1 MKNIIPEN
9 IYQEV
14 TSCQN
19 FYSLMYPDYV
29 KFMPIEKQIVGIKTS
44 FIRWNPNKTLFYYI
58 WGWPGPDANMYD
70 SENYGKNWAFTKEEL
85 IEYWNKKDKMDK
97 DIENQKMKES

>member
-14 TSCQN
+14 TSYQE
-19 FYSLMYPDYV
+19 FYSLMYPEYV
-29 KFMPIEKQIVGIKTS
+29 EFIPTEKQIISIKTS
-44 FIRWNPNKTLFYYI
+44 SIRWNPNKTLFYYA
-58 WGWPGPDANMYD
+58 WGWPGPDANMCD

-85 IEYWNKKDKMDK
+85 IEYWNKKNCDSEVKR
-97 DIENQKMKES
+97 